1 LDEAP
6 SARDGVLTL
15 YVAGMCRR
23 SREALRSV
31 KQFCAA
37 NPAERY
43 TLEVVDVFQQPEKA
57 RAAGIL
63 AAPTLVRHRPP
74 PRRIVGGLSD
84 VKRLERGTASR
95 RGE

>member
-1 LDEAP
+1 
-6 SARDGVLTL
+6 VLTL
-15 YVAGMCRR
+15 YIAGVGLR
-23 SREALRSV
+23 SMQALRSV
-31 KQFCAA
+31 KRFCAA

-63 AAPTLVRHRPP
+63 AAPALVRHRPP
-74 PRRIVGGLSD
+74 SRRIIGGLSD
-84 VKRLERGTASR
+84 MKRLERGIASR